1 MRIELILR
9 ESQSLLLPLQHS
21 HTKEHLIGAQ
31 GGIRT
36 HTVRLLKPL
45 SPTNCTTCAKFVG
58 TILHPLPVGLCRPIR
73 IVVMA
78 TVHSTILVDPEGTAP
93 SFAG

>member
-1 MRIELILR
+1 
-9 ESQSLLLPLQHS
+9 
-21 HTKEHLIGAQ
+21 
-31 GGIRT
+31 
-36 HTVRLLKPL
+36 L